1 MIVLSD
7 VEKKYKELDQ
17 LMLALKNFLTNCVY
31 LNEDLAKKFDTVRSN
46 QASTLDLMVS
56 QAGKNMK
63 IDIGEERLSDTD
75 VAVTK
80 FSPHELVRRSTAKKL
95 ARKLLQKYHPDKS
108 DTGSADLFNL
118 VRRASN
124 EGDVEL
130 INMYLHKEGMTADS
144 LDSVY
149 ASVSGRVERLKG
161 VPLVVCARK
170 FASQSSD
177 IIPYTTAVLDR
188 LIWATSPFKEN

>member
-31 LNEDLAKKFDTVRSN
+31 LNEDLAKKFDIIRSN

-56 QAGKNMK
+56 QASKTMK

-170 FASQSSD
+170 FASHSSD